1 MMRRSG
7 DMIPGFPPQINN
19 IHQEPAK
26 HNTNLQFSMLGIKF
40 VAMIV
45 LKRILGISGVVSS

>member
-26 HNTNLQFSMLGIKF
+26 HNPNLQFSMLGIKF